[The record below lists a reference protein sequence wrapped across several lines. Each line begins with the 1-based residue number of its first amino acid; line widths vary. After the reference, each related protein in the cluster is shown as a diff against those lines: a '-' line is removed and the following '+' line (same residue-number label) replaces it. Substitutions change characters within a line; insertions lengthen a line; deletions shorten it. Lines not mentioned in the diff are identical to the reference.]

1 MLVLEERTRRMSEK
15 YFIAFSSF
23 PSSLISSLEEERKWM
38 RNNYNCSS
46 GQRTK
51 LHITII
57 PPFTTDFSK
66 EKIKCVLNKV
76 RFFPFVSN
84 IDGFCFFSNRTLFAS
99 VKEKDEW
106 RMLGTT
112 IESAI
117 KELEIE
123 RKKNDIPHITIANRD
138 IPFQYIIPIRERYIN
153 KDMKVSFLVNSF
165 SLFFWNGREWIE
177 SEKFR
182 LD

>member
-1 MLVLEERTRRMSEK
+1 MSRK

-23 PSSLISSLEEERKWM
+23 PSTLISSLEEERKWM
-38 RNNYNCSS
+38 RDNYNCRS

-66 EKIKCVLNKV
+66 ENIKRVLNKV
-76 RFFPFVSN
+76 HFSPFVSN
-84 IDGFCFFSNRTLFAS
+84 VDGFSFFSNRTLFVS
-99 VKEKDEW
+99 IKEKEEW
-106 RMLGTT
+106 GMLGGT

-117 KELEIE
+117 KELKIE

-138 IPFQYIIPIRERYIN
+138 IPLQYIIPIKERYIN
-153 KDMKVSFLVNSF
+153 NEIKASFLVNSF
-165 SLFFWNGREWIE
+165 SLFFWNDREWIE
-177 SEKFR
+177 IEKFT